1 MRKNTDN
8 VSLFIKVLGDVFLIL
23 ALFVGILYVLAGVFS
38 NMKNL
43 NPTDF
48 FALPEVIA
56 MGSTFVVGTAACL
69 FLIFTGQK
77 KFLPIA
83 FLVSSGL
90 SLAFLLYVFFVL
102 AAKMNVGGNE
112 TFFTSIK
119 FASTFFLLFV
129 AVMVV
134 FSSVIPAIFLRK
146 NYFNPLLHSIA
157 YIVEAL
163 LWVVIFILMIGRVS
177 PISGFLVM
185 AFIFLRSGLYWWL
198 LELRDEK
205 KRKKKKTSS
214 LEGR

>member
-1 MRKNTDN
+1 MKKNTDN
-8 VSLFIKVLGDVFLIL
+8 ISLFVKVLGDVFLIL

-48 FALPEVIA
+48 FSLTEVIV
-56 MGSTFVVGTAACL
+56 MGSVFVVGTAICL
-69 FLIFTGQK
+69 FLIFTNNK
-77 KFLPIA
+77 RFLPIA
-83 FLVSSGL
+83 FLVSSGM
-90 SLAFLLYVFFVL
+90 SLIFLLYVFFVLVL

-129 AVMVV
+129 AVMVI

-146 NYFNPLLHSIA
+146 NYFNPLLHSIS
-157 YIVEAL
+157 YVVEAL
-163 LWVVIFILMIGRVS
+163 LWVVIFVLMIGRVS

-198 LELRDEK
+198 LELRDESK
-205 KRKKKKTSS
+205 RKRKKTN
-214 LEGR
+214 

>member
-1 MRKNTDN
+1 
-8 VSLFIKVLGDVFLIL
+8 
-23 ALFVGILYVLAGVFS
+23 
-38 NMKNL
+38 MKHL

-48 FALPEVIA
+48 FELPEVIV
-56 MGSTFVVGTAACL
+56 MGSMFVAGTAACL
-69 FLIFTGQK
+69 FLIFAGNK
-77 KFLPIA
+77 RFLPIA
-83 FLVSSGL
+83 FLISSGL

-102 AAKMNVGGNE
+102 AAEMQYGGNE

-119 FASTFFLLFV
+119 FISTFFLLFV

-177 PISGFLVM
+177 PITGFLVM
-185 AFIFLRSGLYWWL
+185 SFIFLRSGLYWWL

-205 KRKKKKTSS
+205 TRKKKKTISS
-214 LEGR
+214 ERR